1 VGRNADIAI
10 RIVTK
15 GVETAKGQ
23 IGKLNSKI
31 QGMSKFAKGA
41 AIAVGVALAQGLR
54 KAFTEFVNFDDAMT
68 QSLAIM
74 KTTVEQQEAMS
85 RAAREVALQFRVSN
99 KDAADSFFFLA
110 SAGLDAEQSVAA
122 LPQVTKFAQAGMFDM
137 ATATDLATDAQSALG
152 LTVKDAEANLTNL
165 TRVTDVLVKANQL
178 ANASVQQFSEALTT
192 KSGAALKVVNKDIEE
207 GVAVLA
213 AFADRGV
220 KGAEAGEKLNQVLRD
235 IPRATAKNSDEFKK
249 LGLEMF
255 DSQGNMKNVADV
267 VEQLDAVLGPM
278 SDEMKAATLDQLGLN
293 RGVADAIKILS
304 GSTEQIREYEAA
316 LRDSGGATEEVAEN
330 QMGSL
335 AAKIDIMKSSF
346 AELGLVIMEKVAP
359 TLEKVIEITTALVG
373 FITDSID
380 ITEEEKKAYEESAK
394 AKGFY
399 GVQTKNAEDF
409 LTSYNRTADNTT
421 FTQEKVDDILKKTT
435 ISFLSAKD
443 AQEDHRTEVEEYNR
457 AVGNTMPIVEE
468 SIEKTKEQIQADKDA
483 AEAKRNLALPTINA
497 VISAM
502 DNLNDI
508 YEEQNNLLEKQ
519 ENAQISVGKAQLAEQ
534 KAVEKLEKAKEHL
547 AEVSGEGAKL
557 TDEERLAIA
566 RQQQAVDELIAVE
579 DKSEIQKLE
588 LAVAENKL
596 NELKE
601 KAVALSREEKD
612 AIRDIERAEADLEKA
627 KQKVIEQQE
636 KLNKATKEY
645 NDATAKTPSNLMKI
659 ALAKKELDDALKEQA
674 ALGTFTEALQQ
685 MVEMGLGSFDD
696 LRKGYMDMLND
707 IRNGGSGAGAGG
719 GGGGSGSDTSA
730 SSENFDNL
738 GNLTPDP
745 EEVFKGSGGMSDFD
759 RRNRGHVVSGAKTT
773 INLNMTG
780 IAVTQA
786 EVTESVA
793 EVIRRARNEGLDIG

>member
-10 RIVTK
+10 RIVTS
-15 GVETAKGQ
+15 GVNTAKTQ
-23 IGKLNSKI
+23 LGKLNSKI
-31 QGMSKFAKGA
+31 SGMSTFAKGA
-41 AIAVGVALAQGLR
+41 ALAVGVALAQGV
-54 KAFTEFVNFDDAMT
+54 KAAFKEFVAFDDAMT

-85 RAAREVALQFRVSN
+85 NAAREVATQFRVSN

-235 IPRATAKNSDEFKK
+235 IPRATAKNSEEFKK

-255 DSQGNMKNVADV
+255 DSEGNMKNVADV

-316 LRDSGGATEEVAEN
+316 LRSSGGATDEVAEN

-335 AAKIDIMKSSF
+335 AAKIDIMKSNF
-346 AELGLVIMEKVAP
+346 AELGLVIMEKFAP
-359 TLEKVIEITTALVG
+359 TIEKVVEFTTKLVSILSDTIEV
-373 FITDSID
+373 
-380 ITEEEKKAYEESAK
+380 TEEEKKAFQETAK
-394 AKGFY
+394 TYSLY
-399 GVQTKNAEDF
+399 GVNVQKN
-409 LTSYNRTADNTT
+409 TSYIEK
-421 FTQEKVDDILKKTT
+421 FTDTRKEEIDHNA
-435 ISFLSAKD
+435 FLMEQYGMLRYAQMAAAD
-443 AQEDHRTEVEEYNR
+443 AQEDHRTEVEEYN
-457 AVGNTMPIVEE
+457 ATVGNTMPVIEE
-468 SIEKTKEQIQADKDA
+468 AIQKTKEQIEADKEA

-502 DNLNDI
+502 ENLNDI
-508 YEEQNNLLEKQ
+508 YEEQNDLLEKQ
-519 ENAQISVGKAQLAEQ
+519 ENAQIKVAKAQIAER
-534 KAVEKLEKAKEHL
+534 KAEEKLEKAKQRL
-547 AEVSGEGAKL
+547 NDVSGEGAKI
-557 TDEERLAIA
+557 TDEEALAIA
-566 RQQQAVDELIAVE
+566 RQQQRVQELTDIE

-588 LAVAENKL
+588 LAVAINKL
-596 NELKE
+596 NELQE
-601 KAVALSREEKD
+601 ESIGLSQVEER
-612 AIRDIERAEADLEKA
+612 AIRDIEKAEADLEKA
-627 KQKVIEQQE
+627 KQKTIELQE
-636 KLNKATKEY
+636 RLNKATQEY

-659 ALAKKELDDALKEQA
+659 AMAKKELDDALKEQA

-685 MVEMGLGSFDD
+685 MVDMGLGSFDN
-696 LRKGYMDMLND
+696 LRNGYMNMLND
-707 IRNGGSGAGAGG
+707 IRSGGSGASSG
-719 GGGGSGSDTSA
+719 GGGGSDTGGGGDV
-730 SSENFDNL
+730 FDNE
-738 GNLTPDP
+738 GNLDP
-745 EEVFKGSGGMSDFD
+745 EKAIPPVDTGLSDFD
-759 RRNRGHVVSGAKTT
+759 RRNRGHVPSG
-773 INLNMTG
+773 NMTTVNLSMTG
-780 IAVTQA
+780 LAMTQV
-786 EVTESVA
+786 EVTEAVA

>member
-1 VGRNADIAI
+1 MGRNADIAI

-31 QGMSKFAKGA
+31 SGMSKFAKGA

-255 DSQGNMKNVADV
+255 DSQGNMKNVADI

-335 AAKIDIMKSSF
+335 AAKIDIMKSNFS
-346 AELGLVIMEKVAP
+346 ELGLVIMEKVAP

-373 FITDSID
+373 FITDAID
-380 ITEEEKKAYEESAK
+380 VTEEERESFKKAGKEQEI
-394 AKGFY
+394 Y
-399 GVQTKNAEDF
+399 GSKVKQTNDFVDRYIDVAGEQRERNLELVSLYSVMGIGIKSAEDAV
-409 LTSYNRTADNTT
+409 N
-421 FTQEKVDDILKKTT
+421 
-435 ISFLSAKD
+435 
-443 AQEDHRTEVEEYNR
+443 DHRTEVEIYNQT
-457 AVGNTMPIVEE
+457 VGNTMPIMEE

-645 NDATAKTPSNLMKI
+645 NEATAKTPSNLMKI

-696 LRKGYMDMLND
+696 LRNGYFDMLND
-707 IRNGGSGAGAGG
+707 IRNGGSGAGTGG
-719 GGGGSGSDTSA
+719 GDTGSDTSA
-730 SSENFDNL
+730 SSETFDNL
-738 GNLTPDP
+738 GNLDPDP
-745 EEVFKGSGGMSDFD
+745 EKVFTGSGGMSDFD
-759 RRNRGHVVSGAKTT
+759 RRNRGHVPTGNKTT
-773 INLNMTG
+773 INLQMTG
-780 IAVTQA
+780 IALTQA